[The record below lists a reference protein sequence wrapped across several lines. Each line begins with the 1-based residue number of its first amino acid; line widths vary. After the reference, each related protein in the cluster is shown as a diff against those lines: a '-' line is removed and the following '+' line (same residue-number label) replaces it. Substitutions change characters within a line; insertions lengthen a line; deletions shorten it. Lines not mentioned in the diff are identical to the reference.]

1 MEKENKIVE
10 PVLDMEKIQAKA
22 NEYALQGAFEC
33 IKNYYTGY
41 NSPFKKAIE
50 EHLEKSRTSFCFT
63 MPEVMG
69 VINESLSSQI
79 DIIANEAVAKSYVPL
94 VRSFLTR
101 GEDVVKVSDIVDR
114 FKKHHEYEDDPVEV
128 EMSKD
133 ERYGWYN
140 MTLECGD
147 EKCSLTLHEDS
158 KNDQGQQFYSMLGL
172 PFENKSGRYNNV
184 MKVSLD
190 EGASM
195 EIPFTCGI
203 LHNGFLTYIAN
214 LVMFKT
220 KIVID
225 KTYFDDEYA
234 DD

>member
-10 PVLDMEKIQAKA
+10 PVLDMDEIQRKA
-22 NEYALQGAFEC
+22 NEYALKGALEC
-33 IKNYYTGY
+33 VKEYYTGY
-41 NSPFKKAIE
+41 NSPFKKEIE
-50 EHLEKSRTSFCFT
+50 NQLKQMSPSFCFT

-79 DIIANEAVAKSYVPL
+79 DIIANEAIAKSYVPL
-94 VRSFLTR
+94 VRQFLTR
-101 GEDVVKVSDIVDR
+101 GEDIVKASDIVER
-114 FKKHHEYEDDPVEV
+114 YRKQHEYSDDPIEI

-133 ERYGWYN
+133 ERWGWYN
-140 MTLECGD
+140 MLLSCNGEECR
-147 EKCSLTLHEDS
+147 LTLHEDS
-158 KNDQGQQFYSMLGL
+158 KDENGQQYYSMLGL
-172 PFENKSGRYNNV
+172 PYDHKNGRYNNV

-203 LHNGFLTYIAN
+203 LHNDFLTYIAN
-214 LVMFKT
+214 LVMFKK

-225 KTYFDDEYA
+225 KTYFEDDY
-234 DD
+234 DY

>member
-10 PVLDMEKIQAKA
+10 PVLDMNEIQKKA
-22 NEYALQGAFEC
+22 NEFALKGALEC
-33 IKNYYTGY
+33 VKEYYTGY
-41 NSPFKKAIE
+41 NSPFKKEIE
-50 EHLEKSRTSFCFT
+50 NQLKQMSPSFFFT

-79 DIIANEAVAKSYVPL
+79 DIIANEAIAKSYVPL
-94 VRSFLTR
+94 VRQFLTR
-101 GEDVVKVSDIVDR
+101 GEDVIKASDIVDR
-114 FKKHHEYEDDPVEV
+114 FKKQNEYDDEQIEV

-140 MTLECGD
+140 MALSCGNEEC
-147 EKCSLTLHEDS
+147 KITLHEDS
-158 KNDQGQQFYSMLGL
+158 KSENGQQFYSMLGL
-172 PFENKSGRYNNV
+172 PYSHKDGRYNNV
-184 MKVSLD
+184 MKVSLN

-203 LHNGFLTYIAN
+203 LHNDFLTYIAN

-225 KTYFDDEYA
+225 KTYFDDEYE
-234 DD
+234 D